1 MSFRRLLVALIVL
14 AAPSAAAAERY
25 EVVGDSIGVGVNWA
39 AKAPSQ
45 ARNSVAIYNGWVL
58 DQLLHSPRGATVFM
72 SLGTNDAVGG
82 ALDVK
87 QPVEKIVATANEQ
100 GLRLVWIGPPCV
112 MKPWNENVKKLDT
125 ILRVE
130 LRGTGVT
137 YVSMSDASLCDRS
150 LRAGDGVH
158 FNMAGYTR
166 MWQKAASAAGVPVV
180 LAAAGATE
188 PTAHD
193 VTKTSAKKRHTKR
206 LTAAGRHR
214 EGHLRHIEQ

>member
-1 MSFRRLLVALIVL
+1 MSFRRLFVALVLL

-25 EVVGDSIGVGVNWA
+25 EIVGDSIGVGVDWA

-58 DQLLHSPRGATVFM
+58 DQLLRSPRGATVFM

-82 ALDVK
+82 ALNVK
-87 QPVEKIVATANEQ
+87 QPVEKIVAAANEQ

-112 MKPWNENVKKLDT
+112 LKPWNDNVKKLDA
-125 ILRVE
+125 ILREE
-130 LRGTGVT
+130 LHGTGVT
-137 YVSMSDASLCDRS
+137 YVSMSDPDLCDRS

-166 MWQKAASAAGVPVV
+166 MWHKAAAAAGVPVV
-180 LAAAGATE
+180 LAAESAAE
-188 PTAHD
+188 PVTHE
-193 VTKTSAKKRHTKR
+193 VTKTTVRKKHRRRWVAARAASTRVSAPN
-206 LTAAGRHR
+206 
-214 EGHLRHIEQ
+214 